1 VIEVMIDIG
10 HPIKPTQSRK
20 ELSLKLQKVIALKIN

>member
-1 VIEVMIDIG
+1 MVDVG

-20 ELSLKLQKVIALKIN
+20 ELSLKLQEVIAFKIK